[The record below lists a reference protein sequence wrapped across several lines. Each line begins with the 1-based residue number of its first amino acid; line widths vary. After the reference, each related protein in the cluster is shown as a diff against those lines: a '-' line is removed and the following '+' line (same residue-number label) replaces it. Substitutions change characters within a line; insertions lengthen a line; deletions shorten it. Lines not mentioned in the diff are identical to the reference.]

1 MAVSGGGARIARPP
15 VARSGPLRAQLARLF
30 MIFAMWGCLR
40 GFAHLGWMV
49 LQHPA
54 RCAHVRYAHCA
65 SPGTL
70 RQRGY
75 IDELTHAVANLAFG
89 TVKLGH
95 ALL

>member
-1 MAVSGGGARIARPP
+1 MAVSGSGARIAQPP
-15 VARSGPLRAQLARLF
+15 VAQSGPLRARSAPF
-30 MIFAMWGCLR
+30 PMVSAMRGCLR
-40 GFAHLGWMV
+40 GLAHLGWVV

-54 RCAHVRYAHCA
+54 RCAHVRYTHCA

-75 IDELTHAVANLAFG
+75 INEITHAVAILAFG